1 MARRDQGRISHAGGQ
16 TRTSSARGALIAAF
30 ARALHPE
37 TAVARKKAKTM
48 KAMQVPAPGTPFE
61 MVERE
66 IPLPGPYEV
75 LIKIAACGIC
85 HSDAFVREGGW
96 PGIAYP
102 RVPGHEVTGAVEDVG
117 DAVVSWAIGDLV
129 GVGWHGGHCFV
140 CDRCRAGD
148 FVTCRNALVS
158 GISTDGGYAEY
169 MVARQEAVAAVPDGL
184 DLVEAAPLLCA
195 GLTTF
200 NALRN
205 SGARGGDVVAVQGL
219 GGLGHL
225 AVQFATKLG
234 FHTVAI
240 SRGQEKELLARELG
254 AKDYID
260 SEHEVVA
267 EELQKLGGARV
278 ILATAPSGRS
288 ITTLINGLGVG
299 GRLVVVGAEGT
310 PIEVSP
316 LQLIGARR
324 ALSGWP
330 SGQPS
335 DSEDTLE
342 FSALTGAKAMIER
355 FPLAEAEKAYQ
366 RMLHNEVRFRAV
378 LDMATS
384 G

>member
-1 MARRDQGRISHAGGQ
+1 M
-16 TRTSSARGALIAAF
+16 
-30 ARALHPE
+30 RAME
-37 TAVARKKAKTM
+37 VR
-48 KAMQVPAPGTPFE
+48 APGAPFQL
-61 MVERE
+61 VHRD
-66 IPLPGPYEV
+66 IPLPQTGEV
-75 LIKIAACGIC
+75 LIKVAACGIC

-96 PGIAYP
+96 PGLAYP
-102 RVPGHEVTGAVEDVG
+102 RVPGHEVTGTVEDIGEGV
-117 DAVVSWAIGDLV
+117 ASWAIGDTV

-140 CDRCRAGD
+140 CDRCRIGD
-148 FVTCRNALVS
+148 FVTCRRALVT

-169 MVARQEAVAAVPDGL
+169 MIARQEAVVRVPDGF

-205 SGARGGDVVAVQGL
+205 AGARGGDVVGIQGL

-225 AVQFATKLG
+225 AVQFASKLG

-240 SRGQEKELLARELG
+240 SRGAEKEFLARELG
-254 AKDYID
+254 ARDYID
-260 SEHEVVA
+260 SEHAIVA
-267 EELQKLGGARV
+267 DELQKLGGARV

-288 ITTLINGLGVG
+288 ITPLINGLGVD

-324 ALSGWP
+324 SVSVWRP
-330 SGQPS
+330 GQPS
-335 DSEDTLE
+335 DSEDTLD

-355 FPLAEAEKAYQ
+355 FPLADAEEAYQ
-366 RMLHNEVRFRAV
+366 RMMRNEVRFRAV
-378 LDMATS
+378 LEMS
-384 G
+384 EG

>member
-1 MARRDQGRISHAGGQ
+1 
-16 TRTSSARGALIAAF
+16 
-30 ARALHPE
+30 
-37 TAVARKKAKTM
+37 VATQKIVRKM
-48 KAMQVPAPGTPFE
+48 RVMQVPAAGKPFR
-61 MVERE
+61 MMQRG
-66 IPLPGPYEV
+66 IPIPGPHEV
-75 LIKIAACGIC
+75 LVKVVACGIC

-96 PGIAYP
+96 PGLVYP
-102 RVPGHEVTGAVEDVG
+102 RVPGHEVTGIVEDIGGEVT
-117 DAVVSWAIGDLV
+117 SWAIGDAV
-129 GVGWHGGHCFV
+129 GVGWHGGHCFT
-140 CDRCRAGD
+140 CDRCRVGD
-148 FVTCRNALVS
+148 FVTCRKALVT

-169 MVARQEAVAAVPDGL
+169 MIARQEAVASVPDGL

-205 SGARGGDVVAVQGL
+205 AGARGGDVVAVQGL

-225 AVQFATKLG
+225 AVQFASKLG

-240 SRGQEKELLARELG
+240 SRGPQKEFLARELG
-254 AKDYID
+254 ARDYID
-260 SEHEVVA
+260 SEHDIVA
-267 EELQKLGGARV
+267 EHLQKLGGARV

-288 ITTLINGLGVG
+288 ITPLINGLAVG

-324 ALSGWP
+324 SVSGWP

-335 DSEDTLE
+335 DSEDTLD

-355 FPLAEAEKAYQ
+355 FPLEAAEEAYQ
-366 RMLHNEVRFRAV
+366 RMMRNEVRFRAV
-378 LDMATS
+378 LEMAE